1 MTQVNILSILD
12 LQYFL
17 QEHIYSRL
25 LIVNYP
31 KHAYLMALGLCYK
44 QLHNNK

>member
-1 MTQVNILSILD
+1 MTQVNVLSILD
-12 LQYFL
+12 LQHFL

-25 LIVNYP
+25 LIVNCS

-44 QLHNNK
+44 QLRNNK